1 MVRISFTRVDHW
13 LDGERHPVFQY
24 DVGFTGVI
32 VQHLRFFME
41 AATNT
46 VSAIFTNDG
55 EAFCFDKFLNRR
67 TDFAQINAGF
77 TMRSAGTGF
86 LA

>member
-1 MVRISFTRVDHW
+1 MVRISFLPALTIGSMVNVI
-13 LDGERHPVFQY
+13 EFQY

-77 TMRSAGTGF
+77 TMRSASTGF